1 LYVFYVPEDT
11 VCSECV
17 CVGVLNQHLNM
28 LSLLVDVP
36 LNCGRYLKQ
45 YLNCFFKLM
54 KITWLDASK
63 RLSDMVAS
71 TSPVSTKGNYKF
83 IIGTD
88 FTPIHGHDVFLL
100 R

>member
-1 LYVFYVPEDT
+1 
-11 VCSECV
+11 
-17 CVGVLNQHLNM
+17 M

-36 LNCGRYLKQ
+36 LNCG
-45 YLNCFFKLM
+45 KLM

-100 R
+100 T